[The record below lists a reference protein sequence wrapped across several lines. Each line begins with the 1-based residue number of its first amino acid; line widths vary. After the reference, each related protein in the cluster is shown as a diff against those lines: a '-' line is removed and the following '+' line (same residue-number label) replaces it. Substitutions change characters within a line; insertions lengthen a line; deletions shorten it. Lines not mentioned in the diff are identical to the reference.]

1 MTKRAAVNQGERGAA
16 LVTVLT
22 MVAIMSALAVV
33 AVDAASMSV
42 RRTFNQTRME
52 QTHWYLL
59 GAEAFAIGKLEEMRR
74 AAREGAAP
82 AGDWHGRVLS
92 FPLDDGMMRVVLY
105 DGGNCFNLNS
115 VVRQAEDDAAT
126 ANAGGVMQFALL
138 LDLLG
143 VHSDRAALGATLADW
158 IDADTLPSPG
168 GLEDGAGRD
177 GARYRPSN
185 TLLADFSELRR
196 VEGFSDDV
204 IARIAPHVCVR
215 PTAAPNFLNPNT
227 LTPDDAPLLAMV
239 LPDID
244 VAEARGVIRDRP
256 RGGWSDLDAFFSHP
270 RLAGLEQNELRRASF
285 TLEPVYYVMIA
296 SVERD
301 GGRETQAA
309 LIRMRPQG
317 GGVVRRVFG
326 VAEAERAL

>member
-92 FPLDDGMMRVVLY
+92 FPLDDGMMQVALY

-126 ANAGGVMQFALL
+126 ANAGGDAVC
-138 LDLLG
+138 
-143 VHSDRAALGATLADW
+143 AAA
-158 IDADTLPSPG
+158 
-168 GLEDGAGRD
+168 
-177 GARYRPSN
+177 
-185 TLLADFSELRR
+185 
-196 VEGFSDDV
+196 
-204 IARIAPHVCVR
+204 
-215 PTAAPNFLNPNT
+215 
-227 LTPDDAPLLAMV
+227 
-239 LPDID
+239 
-244 VAEARGVIRDRP
+244 
-256 RGGWSDLDAFFSHP
+256 
-270 RLAGLEQNELRRASF
+270 
-285 TLEPVYYVMIA
+285 
-296 SVERD
+296 
-301 GGRETQAA
+301 
-309 LIRMRPQG
+309 
-317 GGVVRRVFG
+317 
-326 VAEAERAL
+326 

>member
-1 MTKRAAVNQGERGAA
+1 MTKRTPAKQNERGAA

-33 AVDAASMSV
+33 AVDAAGMSV

-52 QTHWYLL
+52 QTRWYLL
-59 GAEAFAIGKLEEMRR
+59 GAEAFAIGKLEDMRR
-74 AAREGAAP
+74 AVREGAA
-82 AGDWHGRVLS
+82 ADGDWHGRMFS
-92 FPLDDGMMRVVLY
+92 FPLDDGLMRIALY

-115 VVRQAEDDAAT
+115 VVRHAEEAAST
-126 ANAGGVMQFALL
+126 ADAGGVMQFALL

-158 IDADTLPSPG
+158 IDADALPSPG
-168 GLEDGAGRD
+168 GLEDGADRR
-177 GARYRPSN
+177 GAPYRPAN
-185 TLLADFSELRR
+185 TLLADLSELRR
-196 VEGFSDDV
+196 VEGFSDEV
-204 IARIAPHVCVR
+204 IARIADHVCVR
-215 PTAAPNFLNPNT
+215 PTAAPNLLNPNT
-227 LTPDDAPLLAMV
+227 LAPNEAALLAMA

-244 VAEARGVIRDRP
+244 IEQARGVIRDRP

-270 RLAGLEQNELRRASF
+270 RLAGLELNELRSASF
-285 TLEPVYYVMIA
+285 SLEPVYYVMIA
-296 SVERD
+296 SVERE
-301 GGRETQAA
+301 GGRETEAA

-326 VAEAERAL
+326 VAAEGRAL

>member
-1 MTKRAAVNQGERGAA
+1 MKDRADANRNERGAA
-16 LVTVLT
+16 LITVLT

-52 QTHWYLL
+52 QTQWYLL
-59 GAEAFAIGKLEEMRR
+59 GAEAFAISKLDDIRR
-74 AAREGAAP
+74 AVRDGAASD
-82 AGDWHGRVLS
+82 GDWHGRVFS
-92 FPLDDGMMRVVLY
+92 FPLDDGVMRIALF

-115 VVRQAEDDAAT
+115 VVRQAEDESAS

-158 IDADTLPSPG
+158 IDADSLPSPG
-168 GLEDGAGRD
+168 GMEDGAGRR
-177 GARYRPSN
+177 GEPYRPSN

-204 IARIAPHVCVR
+204 IARIANHVCVR
-215 PTAAPNFLNPNT
+215 PTAAPNLLNPNT
-227 LTPDDAPLLAMV
+227 LTPDDAPLLAMA

-244 VAEARGVIRDRP
+244 VAQARGVIRDRP

-270 RLAGLEQNELRRASF
+270 RLAGLEHSELRRASF
-285 TLEPVYYVMIA
+285 SLEPVYYVMIA
-296 SVERD
+296 SVERE
-301 GGRETQAA
+301 GGRETEAA

-317 GGVVRRVFG
+317 GGVVRRIFG
-326 VAEAERAL
+326 VAEAGRVL